1 MITYDYYCDAN
12 ETTLAVR
19 HSIKETLTT
28 WGELCAL
35 ANQDPGD
42 TPPKTPVRRLFGSG
56 NVMIKGTRASAPSC
70 KPRGGGCSCC

>member
-19 HSIKETLTT
+19 HSIKETLAT

-42 TPPKTPVRRLFGSG
+42 TPPETPIRRLFGGG
-56 NVMIKGTRASAPSC
+56 NVTIKGTRALSC